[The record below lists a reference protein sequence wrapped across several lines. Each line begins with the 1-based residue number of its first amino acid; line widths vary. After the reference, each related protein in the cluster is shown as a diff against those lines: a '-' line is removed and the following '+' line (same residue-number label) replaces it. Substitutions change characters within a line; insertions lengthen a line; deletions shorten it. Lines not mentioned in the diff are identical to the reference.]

1 MKAGYSA
8 TYTWTAASQLDPSLG
23 NYIQNSNQRTLLAD
37 LDFTRLY
44 SKWKLLRGL
53 DQPPGRTNARGGQD
67 TARNKRPAA
76 APPASTLTGFPKV
89 LAKLL
94 TSVKHITLNYADNSG
109 STVYGFLDST
119 QALGMNLHSMEPG
132 WGYVFGKRAD
142 TNYINHLGQRGLI
155 THNDTLNNQN
165 LISYVQKIS
174 VSASLEPVRDLRLT
188 VNADKTFG
196 MNYSELYK
204 DTTAG
209 GGGYSRLNPYLA
221 GTFSISFISF
231 KTLFVKY
238 EPNQISKTFQ
248 QFENYR
254 TIISN
259 RVGTINPYTGGLTGA
274 DGYAIGYGRYAQDVL
289 IPAFVAAYTG
299 KSPYTVALVNEKGGD
314 VTTNPFSGY
323 LPKPNWHLTYNGLSR
338 VPLFSKI
345 FTSFNISDAY
355 TSSLSMN
362 SFNTNLNYSDPLR
375 YSQPGFIDTLTGNYV
390 PYFMVPNI
398 TIQEQFAPLID
409 LDMQFVNLMTGK
421 LGYSRS
427 RQLSLSLIDYQLSE
441 THSSEFS
448 DCLGLS

>member
-1 MKAGYSA
+1 PRA
-8 TYTWTAASQLDPSLG
+8 
-23 NYIQNSNQRTLLAD
+23 
-37 LDFTRLY
+37 
-44 SKWKLLRGL
+44 
-53 DQPPGRTNARGGQD
+53 NARGQD
-67 TARNKRPAA
+67 TARNRRPN
-76 APPASTLTGFPKV
+76 PATQASRLTGLPKA

-94 TSVKHITLNYADNSG
+94 TSVKHITFNYADNSG
-109 STVYGFLDST
+109 STIYGFLDST
-119 QALGMNLHSMEPG
+119 HVLGMNLHSMEPG

-142 TNYINHLGQRGLI
+142 TNYINRLGQKNLI
-155 THNDTLNNQN
+155 TRNDTLNNQN
-165 LISYVQKIS
+165 LISYIQKIS
-174 VSASLEPVRDLRLT
+174 ASATLEPVRDLRLT
-188 VNADKTFG
+188 INLDRTFG

-204 DTTAG
+204 DTAG
-209 GGGYSRLNPYLA
+209 GTGYSRLNPYMA

-231 KTLFVKY
+231 KTLFAPY
-238 EPNQISKTFQ
+238 QPNQISKTFQ

-254 TIISN
+254 AIISN

-299 KSPYTVALVNEKGGD
+299 KSPYTIALVNEKGGD

-345 FTSFNISDAY
+345 FTSFNISNSY

-362 SFNTNLNYSDPLR
+362 SYNSNLNYNDPLGYR
-375 YSQPGFIDTLTGNYV
+375 MPGFIDTLTGNYV

-398 TIQEQFAPLID
+398 TISEQFAPLLD
-409 LDMQFVNLMTGK
+409 LDMAFVNLMTGK

-427 RQLSLSLIDYQLSE
+427 RTLSLSLIDYQLSE

-448 DCLGLS
+448 IALGYRKRNVGLPFGWKV